1 MKWSKWTAAH
11 QRQAERLAAEGF
23 TRREIGHA
31 LGFSAG
37 TVQRHLDPEA
47 AVKATQRERVR
58 KSGRIRKPPPR
69 EEERRLARAR
79 ARAHRDRPDR
89 RDLTGIVFGD
99 PQPERSALKR
109 RI

>member
-23 TRREIGHA
+23 SRKKIGHV
-31 LGFSAG
+31 LGVSHS

-58 KSGRIRKPPPR
+58 KSGRVRKPPPR

-79 ARAHRDRPDR
+79 SHRVRPDR